1 MIDRKKKVRFIQLS
15 CLIIGILIVFFTYVD
30 NKGKNKNIIVS
41 KETEAEVKKQ
51 AADQSQSKDVFSNIE
66 YSGLDLAGNRYLL
79 RAKEASTTKEMPH
92 LVNMSSVEAIFYFKD
107 NTTLL
112 IWADEGIY
120 NNNTLDMKF
129 RKNVRAEYL
138 ESELFAE
145 KADYSNTENYLS
157 IYEDVRIEDA
167 KGNLVADKLLFDI
180 TKQTLDITSFNN
192 GRINANV
199 NLDEKRF

>member
-107 NTTLL
+107 NTILKV
-112 IWADEGIY
+112 WSKKGKY
-120 NNNTLDMKF
+120 NNKTLDMLF
-129 RKNVRAEYL
+129 RENVKGFYEG
-138 ESELFAE
+138 SELYAE
-145 KADYSNTENYLS
+145 KAEYSNSKSFLTITEKVK
-157 IYEDVRIEDA
+157 IKDI
-167 KGNLVADKLLFDI
+167 KGTMFADKLLFDI
-180 TKQTLDITSFNN
+180 KKQTLNIASFNDKK
-192 GRINANV
+192 ISTNV
-199 NLDEKRF
+199 KLK

>member
-107 NTTLL
+107 NAILKV
-112 IWADEGIY
+112 WSKKGKY
-120 NNNTLDMKF
+120 NNKTLDMLF
-129 RKNVRAEYL
+129 RENVKGFYEG
-138 ESELFAE
+138 SELYAE
-145 KADYSNTENYLS
+145 KAEYSNSKSFLTITEKVK
-157 IYEDVRIEDA
+157 IKDI
-167 KGNLVADKLLFDI
+167 KGTMFADKLLFDI
-180 TKQTLDITSFNN
+180 KKQTLNIASFNDKK
-192 GRINANV
+192 ISTNV
-199 NLDEKRF
+199 KLK

>member
-66 YSGLDLAGNRYLL
+66 YSGLDFAGNRYLL

-107 NTTLL
+107 NTILKV
-112 IWADEGIY
+112 WSKKGKY
-120 NNNTLDMKF
+120 NNKTLDMLF
-129 RKNVRAEYL
+129 RENVKGFYEG
-138 ESELFAE
+138 SELYAE
-145 KADYSNTENYLS
+145 KAEYSNSKSFLTITEKVK
-157 IYEDVRIEDA
+157 IKDI
-167 KGNLVADKLLFDI
+167 KGTMFADKLLFDI
-180 TKQTLDITSFNN
+180 KKQTLNIASFNDKK
-192 GRINANV
+192 ISTNV
-199 NLDEKRF
+199 KLK

>member
-107 NTTLL
+107 NAILKV
-112 IWADEGIY
+112 WSKKGKY
-120 NNNTLDMKF
+120 NNKTLDMLF
-129 RKNVRAEYL
+129 RENVKGFYEG
-138 ESELFAE
+138 SELYAE
-145 KADYSNTENYLS
+145 KAEYSNSKSFLTITEKVK
-157 IYEDVRIEDA
+157 IKDI
-167 KGNLVADKLLFDI
+167 KGTMFADKLLFDI
-180 TKQTLDITSFNN
+180 KKQTLNIASFNDN
-192 GRINANV
+192 KINANMK
-199 NLDEKRF
+199 LK

>member
-107 NTTLL
+107 NAILKV
-112 IWADEGIY
+112 WSKKGKY
-120 NNNTLDMKF
+120 NNKTLDMLF
-129 RKNVRAEYL
+129 RENVKGFYAG
-138 ESELFAE
+138 SELYAE
-145 KADYSNTENYLS
+145 KAEYSNSKSFLTITEKVK
-157 IYEDVRIEDA
+157 IKDI
-167 KGNLVADKLLFDI
+167 KGTMFADKLLFDI
-180 TKQTLDITSFNN
+180 KKQTLNIASFNDKK
-192 GRINANV
+192 ISTNV
-199 NLDEKRF
+199 KLK